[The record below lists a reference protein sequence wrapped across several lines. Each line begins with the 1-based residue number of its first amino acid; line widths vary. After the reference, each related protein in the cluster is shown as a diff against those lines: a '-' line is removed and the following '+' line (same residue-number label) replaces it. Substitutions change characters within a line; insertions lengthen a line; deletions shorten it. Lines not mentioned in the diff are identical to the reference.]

1 MYPKLPAAVILL
13 TIHISASLF
22 GIQEIWYVL
31 NMCSCINYYFLFHHN
46 VMELLYFI
54 IIGLTRGVVSHQGF
68 SFVPPI
74 FFKTLFQGGSVLYKN
89 RKIQFQGD
97 VTKGGV
103 VVKGSPLIRPP
114 LKYSK
119 SGHIRGVAFGQGEQN
134 GIHCKCTTV
143 GCRKVSSLEGVASH
157 ERGFRRGGSSL

>member
-1 MYPKLPAAVILL
+1 M
-13 TIHISASLF
+13 
-22 GIQEIWYVL
+22 VL
-31 NMCSCINYYFLFHHN
+31 HEGVQFCIKI
-46 VMELLYFI
+46 E
-54 IIGLTRGVVSHQGF
+54 
-68 SFVPPI
+68 
-74 FFKTLFQGGSVLYKN
+74 
-89 RKIQFQGD
+89 KIQFQGD

-143 GCRKVSSLEGVASH
+143 GCRKVSSLEGVASR
-157 ERGFRRGGSSL
+157 ERGFIRGGSSL